1 MASFIILTTIIII
14 FKSFSSIDQSQF
26 DRSIRIDYKDNQL
39 FLFIVQF
46 LETVWEESENVAAA
60 VGVSDLEKFLT
71 WRRSKG

>member
-39 FLFIVQF
+39 FLFSVQF

-71 WRRSKG
+71 